1 MKEKFAKKFESL
13 NAPFGVQML
22 AIKKLNALMG
32 EELIKDEFY
41 FYKEDYNIVYV
52 YQHEIQNVRDYCLK
66 KLIDNPKY
74 LEDLYIQTVAL
85 FEDFRK
91 KENQFIN
98 EIELMPSAESIKS
111 WLRIFCEYASNITP
125 VGYFAE
131 MFGGYDSYWLDYIG
145 ISKDDFTVLTSPDEL
160 SFSKEYEYE
169 LAKLKLGDETHS
181 VTELAKK
188 WYWVRNNYFIVDLVN
203 EDYIKSQL
211 EKISIDEASKT
222 VDEIDHIVLNIKNK
236 KKEILE
242 RITLDSN
249 KLAILNGLASFVI
262 LQDKRKEIALKTTS
276 LLVRVYRKLID
287 VYGYNE
293 NDKHLVLSAAS
304 YIWFYELTKEQL
316 LEKSKIA
323 FGGAYSPISGEIIIG
338 TDAVKMND
346 QLVDEGKAQHTDEI
360 KGQVAYRGK
369 LSGRVCVV
377 LRNTDFPKF
386 KDGDI
391 LVASMTRPEF
401 VPLMKMASAF
411 ITDEGGITCHA
422 SIIARELKKP
432 CIIGTKIATKVLK
445 DGDIVEVDANI
456 GVIKILK

>member
-22 AIKKLNALMG
+22 AIKKLTTLMG

-66 KLIDNPKY
+66 KLVNNPKY
-74 LEDLYIQTVAL
+74 LKDLYIQTVAL

-91 KENQFIN
+91 KENQFID
-98 EIELMPSAESIKS
+98 EIELMSSAENIKL
-111 WLRIFCEYASNITP
+111 WLRNFCEYTSDITP

-145 ISKDDFTVLTSPDEL
+145 ISKDDFTILTSPDEL

-169 LAKLKLGDETHS
+169 LAKLKCGDKTHNI
-181 VTELAKK
+181 TELAKK
-188 WYWVRNNYFIVDLVN
+188 WYWVRNNYFIVDLVDEN
-203 EDYIKSQL
+203 YIKSQL
-211 EKISIDEASKT
+211 EKLSLDEARKT

-276 LLVRVYRKLID
+276 LLVRIYKKLID
-287 VYGYNE
+287 LYGYNE
-293 NDKHLVLSAAS
+293 SDKHLVLSAAS
-304 YIWFYELTKEQL
+304 YPWFYELTKEQL
-316 LEKSKIA
+316 LEKSKVA
-323 FGGAYSPISGEIIIG
+323 FEGVYSPISGEIIIG
-338 TDAVKMND
+338 ADAVKMND
-346 QLVDEGKAQHTDEI
+346 QLVDEGKAQHASEI

-377 LRNTDFPKF
+377 LRNTDFSKF

-401 VPLMKMASAF
+401 VPLMKMAAAF

-445 DGDIVEVDANI
+445 DGDMVEVDANI
-456 GVIKILK
+456 GVVKILK

>member
-66 KLIDNPKY
+66 NLKGNPKY
-74 LEDLYIQTVAL
+74 LQDLYIQTVAL

-111 WLRIFCEYASNITP
+111 WLRNFCEYASNITP

-131 MFGGYDSYWLDYIG
+131 MFGGYDSYWLEYIG

-181 VTELAKK
+181 IIELVKK

-211 EKISIDEASKT
+211 EKISSVEARKT
-222 VDEIDHIVLNIKNK
+222 VNEIDHIALNIKSK

-276 LLVRVYRKLID
+276 LLVRVYKKLID
-287 VYGYNE
+287 MYGYNE
-293 NDKHLVLSAAS
+293 SDKHLVLSAAS
-304 YIWFYELTKEQL
+304 YTWFYELTKEEL

-323 FGGAYSPISGEIIIG
+323 FGGVYSPISEEIIIG
-338 TDAVKMND
+338 IDAVKMND

-401 VPLMKMASAF
+401 VPLMKKASAF

-445 DGDIVEVDANI
+445 DGDMVEVDANI